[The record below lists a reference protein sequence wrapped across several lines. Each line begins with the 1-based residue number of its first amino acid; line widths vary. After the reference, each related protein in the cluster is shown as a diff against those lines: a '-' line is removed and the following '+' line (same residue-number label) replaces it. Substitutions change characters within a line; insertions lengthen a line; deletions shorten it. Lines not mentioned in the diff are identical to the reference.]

1 MREERRLALKTIDKD
16 LVLKELRFRNQKL
29 TDLIKQMETG
39 EIPYDPIAYDEFKD
53 NKLEVE
59 ELIYILENNEE
70 TELSLQQKELARE
83 VAMGA
88 IAERIAENN

>member
-1 MREERRLALKTIDKD
+1 MKTIDKH
-16 LVLKELRFRNQKL
+16 LVLRELGFRNQKL

-39 EIPYDPIAYDEFKD
+39 EIPYDPIAFDEFKD

-59 ELIYILENNEE
+59 ELIYILENKDE

-88 IAERIAENN
+88 IAERLTENY